1 MRPDPARVPDALRS
15 AGGRSCPDPPGVG
28 SAPERL
34 TAERLLP
41 GLRTRWLG
49 RRLHWFEETDSTN
62 RVAQQLAREGAAQ
75 GTAVIAEGQTA
86 GRGRLGRSF
95 FSPPSQNLYT
105 SIVLR
110 PCGSAAEA
118 PACVLAAAVAVADAV
133 AEAVGDPTQ
142 VEIKW
147 PNDVLLGGLKVS
159 GILMELGAEGTR
171 VAWLVLGIG
180 VNLNVDRELFPEE
193 FRTRASSLRSF
204 LGAPVD
210 RVAFTQSLYRRLES
224 TLERCEAQGF
234 AGVLPAFEAWFRMR
248 GRRVRV
254 AGFGERVLEG
264 VVQGV
269 DASGA
274 LRLALASGETRVVA
288 GDVTLLK
295 EPA

>member
-1 MRPDPARVPDALRS
+1 MNSDPALVHATLRSAGQERPDPAATND
-15 AGGRSCPDPPGVG
+15 
-28 SAPERL
+28 RL
-34 TAERLLP
+34 TQERVVP

-49 RRLHWFEETDSTN
+49 RALHWFEQTDSTN
-62 RVAQQLAREGAAQ
+62 RVAQELARQGAAE

-95 FSPPSQNLYT
+95 FSPPYQNLYT

-110 PCGSAAEA
+110 PPASPAEA

-133 AEAVGDPTQ
+133 AATVDAPEQ

-147 PNDVLLGGLKVS
+147 PNDVLLDGLKVS
-159 GILMELGAEGTR
+159 GILLELGADATR
-171 VAWLVLGIG
+171 IAYLVLGIG
-180 VNLNVDRELFPEE
+180 VNLNVAREAMPEE
-193 FRTRASSLRSF
+193 FRARAGSLRSF

-210 RVAFTQSLYRRLES
+210 RVDFTQRLYERLE
-224 TLERCEAQGF
+224 TQLERCAAQGF
-234 AGVLPAFEAWFRMR
+234 AGVLPAFESWFRMR

-254 AGFGERVLEG
+254 AGLGAEIVEGEVL
-264 VVQGV
+264 GV
-269 DASGA
+269 DAAGA
-274 LRLALASGETRVVA
+274 LRLACKDGETRVVA

>member
-1 MRPDPARVPDALRS
+1 MRSDPARVPEALRG
-15 AGGRSCPDPPGVG
+15 AGERPCPDPGDA
-28 SAPERL
+28 APERL
-34 TAERLLP
+34 TPERVVP

-49 RRLHWFEETDSTN
+49 RSLHWLEETDSTN
-62 RVAQQLAREGAAQ
+62 RVAQELARAGAAE

-95 FSPPSQNLYT
+95 FSPPYRNLYT

-110 PCGSAAEA
+110 PAGGALEA
-118 PACVLAAAVAVADAV
+118 QACVLAAAVAVAGAV
-133 AEAVGDPTQ
+133 AQAVGAAER

-147 PNDVLLGGLKVS
+147 PNDVLLDGLKVS
-159 GILMELGAEGTR
+159 GILLELAAEPTR
-171 VAWLVLGIG
+171 VAYLVLGIG
-180 VNLNVDRELFPEE
+180 VNLNVERESFPEE
-193 FRTRASSLRSF
+193 FRARAGSLRSF

-210 RVAFTQSLYRRLES
+210 RVAFTQDLYARLEPA
-224 TLERCEAQGF
+224 LESCAARGF
-234 AGVLPAFEAWFRMR
+234 AGVLPDFEAWFRMR

-254 AGFGERVLEG
+254 AGAGADVLEG
-264 VVQGV
+264 VALGV
-269 DASGA
+269 DQSGA

>member
-1 MRPDPARVPDALRS
+1 MRGDPARVHEGLRS
-15 AGGRSCPDPPGVG
+15 AGGRPCPDPPDA
-28 SAPERL
+28 APERL
-34 TAERLLP
+34 TPERVVP

-49 RRLHWFEETDSTN
+49 RALHWLEETDSTN
-62 RVAQQLAREGAAQ
+62 RVAQELARAGAAE
-75 GTAVIAEGQTA
+75 GTAVIAEGQSA

-95 FSPPSQNLYT
+95 FSPPHLNLYT

-110 PCGSAAEA
+110 PAGSALEA
-118 PACVLAAAVAVADAV
+118 QACVLAAAVAVADAV
-133 AEAVGDPTQ
+133 AGAVGSPEP

-147 PNDVLLGGLKVS
+147 PNDVLLDGLKVS
-159 GILMELGAEGTR
+159 GILLELGAEATR
-171 VAWLVLGIG
+171 VAYLILGIG
-180 VNLNVDRELFPEE
+180 VNLNVPRESFPEE
-193 FRTRASSLRSF
+193 FRGRAGSLRSF

-210 RVAFTQSLYRRLES
+210 RVAFTRSLYERLES
-224 TLERCEAQGF
+224 ALERCATQGM
-234 AGVLPAFEAWFRMR
+234 AGVLPAFDAWFRMR

-254 AGFGERVLEG
+254 AGAGPDVLEG
-264 VVQGV
+264 VALGV